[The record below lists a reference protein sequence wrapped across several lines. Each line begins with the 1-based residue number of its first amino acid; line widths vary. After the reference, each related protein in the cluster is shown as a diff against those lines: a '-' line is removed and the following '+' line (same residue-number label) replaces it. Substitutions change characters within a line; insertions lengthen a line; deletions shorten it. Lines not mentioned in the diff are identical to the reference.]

1 MSTLKVTNIQ
11 ATGETASR
19 AVSGVAGAW
28 VNYDASTAARD
39 STNISSLTDT
49 STGQTEVNFTNAFS
63 SSNYSPSSAGANGT
77 ASGTSY
83 SLTTDAYSTTSLG
96 VETWAISS
104 SSVARSDRAFNCINI
119 CGDLA

>member
-11 ATGETASR
+11 LTGETASR
-19 AVSGVAGAW
+19 AVSGVAAAW

-83 SLTTDAYSTTSLG
+83 
-96 VETWAISS
+96 
-104 SSVARSDRAFNCINI
+104 
-119 CGDLA
+119 